1 MKQIQKLAFGSAVV
15 ALVLSIMTSAF
26 AGADEEQ
33 ETYNL
38 PLEAPVVLEKD
49 SKLKKELLDLL
60 RAKEGADLRFEGQMK
75 CFGRW
80 ARFGGDAFQKSGEP
94 LSEGDVAALWLYTS
108 YGWVLVDAL
117 MDITDA
123 GHLDSWTKDFGVPRK
138 LIDP

>member
-1 MKQIQKLAFGSAVV
+1 MKQIQKLAFGIAVV

-33 ETYNL
+33 ETYKL

-60 RAKEGADLRFEGQMK
+60 RAKEGADLRFEGQIN

-80 ARFGGDAFQKSGEP
+80 AMFGGNAFQKSGEP
-94 LSEGDVAALWLYTS
+94 LSDGDVAALWLYTR

-123 GHLDSWTKDFGVPRK
+123 GHLDYWTKDFGVPHK
-138 LIDP
+138 LFDP